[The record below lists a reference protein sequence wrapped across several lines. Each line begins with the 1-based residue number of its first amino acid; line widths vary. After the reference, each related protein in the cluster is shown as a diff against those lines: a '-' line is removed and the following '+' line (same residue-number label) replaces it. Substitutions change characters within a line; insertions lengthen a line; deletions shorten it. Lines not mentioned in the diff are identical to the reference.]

1 MRSRLK
7 EWNRNMN
14 GWYRDLK
21 KDILGKLDAIDRKC
35 EIYGMTA
42 DDRKEQTDLRALLDR
57 LLK

>member
-1 MRSRLK
+1 
-7 EWNRNMN
+7 MN

-42 DDRKEQTDLRALLDR
+42 DDTKEQMELRALLDR